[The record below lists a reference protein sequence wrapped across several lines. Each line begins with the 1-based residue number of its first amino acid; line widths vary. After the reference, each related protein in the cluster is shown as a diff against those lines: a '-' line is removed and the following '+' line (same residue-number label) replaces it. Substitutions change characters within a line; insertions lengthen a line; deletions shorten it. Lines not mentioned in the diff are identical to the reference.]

1 MTQAIEWVTYEGRV
15 LYDPDGNP
23 IGTIEEF
30 YVDSDDDQPAWALV
44 ATGPA
49 DAALCFVPMR
59 EARISDDDDDL
70 QVSVTGE
77 EVRDAPSVEPGSEL
91 SPDDERRLYQH
102 YDMPYPG
109 DSIPADDAP
118 ASGTQDQPDAD
129 DRAGKHLPRFLRR
142 LFHRDRDK

>member
-30 YVDSDDDQPAWALV
+30 YIDSDDDQPTWALV

-49 DAALCFVPMR
+49 DAALCFVPLR
-59 EARISDDDDDL
+59 DARISQDADDL
-70 QVSVTGE
+70 QVSVTGD
-77 EVRDAPSVEPGSEL
+77 EVSDAPSIQRGGEL
-91 SPDDERRLYQH
+91 SSDDERLLYQH

-109 DSIPADDAP
+109 RDPETAGEPAGDARDQSDS
-118 ASGTQDQPDAD
+118 DQGP
-129 DRAGKHLPRFLRR
+129 GKRLPRFLRR
-142 LFHRDRDK
+142 FLHRDRDN